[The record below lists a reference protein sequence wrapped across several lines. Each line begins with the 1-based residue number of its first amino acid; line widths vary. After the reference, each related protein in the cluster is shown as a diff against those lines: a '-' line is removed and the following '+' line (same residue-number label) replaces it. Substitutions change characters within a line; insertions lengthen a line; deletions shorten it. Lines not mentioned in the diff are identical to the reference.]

1 MEEALYLAGLCSTVH
16 LIHRRDAFR
25 AHAHTVRQV
34 EEKDNIQ
41 IHYNAKITEIAGDR
55 KVESIAL
62 TDTVTGA
69 VTKLPVAG
77 VFVAIGLEPGNPFYQ
92 TAVNVT
98 PEGYIVAGEDC
109 HTDVPGVYAAGD
121 IRTKTW
127 RQLVTAAA
135 DGAVAASEAAEYI
148 RKNK

>member
-1 MEEALYLAGLCSTVH
+1 MERNTSVSYTH
-16 LIHRRDAFR
+16 L
-25 AHAHTVRQV
+25 
-34 EEKDNIQ
+34 
-41 IHYNAKITEIAGDR
+41 
-55 KVESIAL
+55 
-62 TDTVTGA
+62 
-69 VTKLPVAG
+69 
-77 VFVAIGLEPGNPFYQ
+77 
-92 TAVNVT
+92 